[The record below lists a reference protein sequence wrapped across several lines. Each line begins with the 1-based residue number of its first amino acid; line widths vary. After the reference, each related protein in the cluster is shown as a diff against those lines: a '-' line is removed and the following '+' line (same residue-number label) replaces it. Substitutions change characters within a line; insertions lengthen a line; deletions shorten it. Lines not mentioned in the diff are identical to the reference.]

1 MSAGS
6 IIVTAGLGVIFFGLV
21 VLAILGFLLTG
32 KAAQETVQTGREKS
46 GRAVGAPRRA
56 SRPRKRDRVTLLPPD
71 ATVTLAAGRQEAYV
85 DELFDALTPA
95 LDGLVPV
102 KHEIEERA

>member
-6 IIVTAGLGVIFFGLV
+6 IIFTAGLGVIFFGLV

-46 GRAVGAPRRA
+46 GRAVGGPRRA
-56 SRPRKRDRVTLLPPD
+56 SRPRKRDRAPLLPPD
-71 ATVTLAAGRQEAYV
+71 ATGTLAADGQEANAG
-85 DELFDALTPA
+85 ALADSLNREPA
-95 LDGLVPV
+95 GHGP
-102 KHEIEERA
+102 